1 MSKILVV
8 DNYDSFTYN
17 LVQIIEEISKQ
28 KPDVIRNNELDIEGI
43 AVYDFI
49 FLSPGPGI
57 PEEAGDLLE
66 VIRRY
71 GPTKKIMGVC
81 LGLQAIGQVYGCQL
95 KNLAKVFHGLQTE
108 MHLTDEKSPI
118 FHDIDPKFQA
128 GRYHSWV
135 IDKDTMVDDLKTTCI
150 DKDGEIMAA
159 EHKDY
164 KVYGVQFHP
173 ESILTPIGKDIVANF
188 LTRG

>member
-28 KPDVIRNNELDIEGI
+28 KPDVIRNNELDMEGI
-43 AVYDFI
+43 AAYDFI

-118 FHDIDPKFQA
+118 FHDIEPNFQA

-173 ESILTPIGKDIVANF
+173 ESILTPIGKNIVANF